1 MVTNNISQE
10 LFIARQPIFDGKL
23 RIYGYELLFRD
34 ADMESANVING
45 EVATSKVIIDG
56 FSLAQKGI
64 PKKTYFFINFPYKSL
79 ISGIAEILPKET
91 TVVEILE
98 DVIIDR
104 DILRACIDL
113 KKKGY
118 LLALDD
124 FIGHVTN
131 KKLFKLIDIV
141 KIDIL
146 NMEVATIEKL
156 ILLVKNLNPTIKILV
171 EKVEDRNTFNI
182 TKKMGADLFQGYF
195 FQKPELVKGK
205 SIPPTTITKLKL
217 LAFFSK
223 KNTSDDLDELENTI
237 KTDLSL
243 SYKLL
248 QYINSPALG
257 LANKIK
263 KIRQAI
269 NLLGYNN
276 VVKWCRI
283 FLLSTIN
290 PSDRGIEIIRQS
302 TIRGYFLMGL
312 IDFLKTD
319 HTEDEL
325 FMLGLFSLLDALL
338 DQSMEDILA
347 LLPLDDTIKDTLL
360 GKKTRLYPYLKLIE
374 KQERGDWKGVLNLLK
389 GLKIPLDIVSSVY
402 ANALE
407 ETDKLFKATHN

>member
-1 MVTNNISQE
+1 MKDKKISQE
-10 LFIARQPIFDGKL
+10 IFIARQPIFDRKL
-23 RIYGYELLFRD
+23 RIYGYELLYRD
-34 ADMESANVING
+34 ADMESANVTNG
-45 EVATSKVIIDG
+45 DVATSKVIIEG

-64 PKKTYFFINFPYKSL
+64 NKKTYFFINFPYKSL
-79 ISGIAEILPKET
+79 TSGIAEILPKESI
-91 TVVEILE
+91 VVEILE

-104 DILRACIDL
+104 NVLKACIDL

-118 LLALDD
+118 VLALDD

-141 KIDIL
+141 KIDIVD
-146 NMEVATIEKL
+146 MEVERIKKL
-156 ILLVKNLNPTIKILV
+156 ILLVKNLNPLLKIVV

-195 FQKPELVKGK
+195 FKKPEIVKSK
-205 SIPPTTITKLKL
+205 SISPTTITKLKL

-223 KNTSDDLDELENTI
+223 KNKDIDELENTI

-243 SYKLL
+243 TYKLL
-248 QYINSPALG
+248 QYINSPAIG
-257 LANKIK
+257 LAT
-263 KIRQAI
+263 KIRKIRHAI

-283 FLLSTIN
+283 FLLGTIN
-290 PSDRGIEIIRQS
+290 SSERGIEIIRQS

-312 IDFLKTD
+312 LDFIETD

-347 LLPLDDTIKDTLL
+347 LLPLDDSIKDTLL
-360 GKKTRLYPYLKLIE
+360 GKNTPLLPYLKLIE
-374 KQERGDWKGVLNLLK
+374 KQEKGDWTGLMNILK
-389 GLKIPLDIVSSVY
+389 ELKIPLDLVSSVY
-402 ANALE
+402 ANALA
-407 ETDKLFKATHN
+407 ETDNLFKINF

>member
-1 MVTNNISQE
+1 MKDKSISQE
-10 LFIARQPIFDGKL
+10 IFIARQPIFDRKL
-23 RIYGYELLFRD
+23 RIYGYELLYRD
-34 ADMESANVING
+34 AEMESANITNG
-45 EVATSKVIIDG
+45 DMATSKVMIDG

-64 PKKTYFFINFPYKSL
+64 NKKVYFFINFPYKSL
-79 ISGIAEILPKET
+79 TSGIAEILPKET
-91 TVVEILE
+91 IVVEILE

-104 DILRACIDL
+104 NVLKACIDL

-118 LLALDD
+118 ILALDD

-146 NMEVATIEKL
+146 NMEFETIKKL
-156 ILLVKNLNPTIKILV
+156 ILLVKNLNPLIKILV

-195 FQKPELVKGK
+195 FKKPEVIKTK
-205 SIPPTTITKLKL
+205 SISPTTITKLKL

-223 KNTSDDLDELENTI
+223 KNNGDIDELENTI

-248 QYINSPALG
+248 QYINSPFVG
-257 LANKIK
+257 LAT
-263 KIRQAI
+263 KIRKIRHAI

-290 PSDRGIEIIRQS
+290 SSDRGIEIIRQS

-312 IDFLKTD
+312 LDFIETD

-338 DQSMEDILA
+338 DQPMEDILA
-347 LLPLDDTIKDTLL
+347 LLPLDDSIKDTLL
-360 GKKTRLYPYLKLIE
+360 GKKTPLLPFLKLVE
-374 KQERGDWKGVLNLLK
+374 KQERGDWVGLMNILK
-389 GLKIPLDIVSSVY
+389 ELKIPLDFVSSVY
-402 ANALE
+402 ANALS
-407 ETDKLFKATHN
+407 ETDNLFKINI

>member
-1 MVTNNISQE
+1 MKSNNISQE
-10 LFIARQPIFDGKL
+10 LFIARQPIFDRKL

-34 ADMESANVING
+34 ADMGSANVTNG

-64 PKKTYFFINFPYKSL
+64 NKKTYFFINFPYKSL
-79 ISGIAEILPKET
+79 TSGIAEVLPKET

-104 DILRACIDL
+104 NILRACIDL

-118 LLALDD
+118 LIALDD
-124 FIGHVTN
+124 FIGHITN
-131 KKLFKLIDIV
+131 RKLFKLIDIV

-146 NMEVATIEKL
+146 NMKIETIKKL
-156 ILLVKNLNPTIKILV
+156 TLLVKKLNPTIKILI
-171 EKVEDRNTFNI
+171 EKVEDRSTFNI

-195 FQKPELVKGK
+195 FQKPELIKGK
-205 SIPPTTITKLKL
+205 SIPASTVTKLKL

-223 KNTSDDLDELENTI
+223 KNVSDNFEELENTI

-248 QYINSPALG
+248 KYINSPAIG

-269 NLLGYNN
+269 NLLGYN

-290 PSDRGIEIIRQS
+290 PSDRGIEIIRES
-302 TIRGYFLMGL
+302 TIRGYFLTGL
-312 IDFLKTD
+312 MDFIKTD

-360 GKKTRLYPYLKLIE
+360 GKKTPLYPYLKLIE
-374 KQERGDWKGVLNLLK
+374 KQERGDWNGVLNLLK
-389 GLKIPLDIVSSVY
+389 ELKVPLDVVSAVY
-402 ANALE
+402 ANALA
-407 ETDKLFKATHN
+407 ETDKLFKANSN